1 MVRVTQRASSLH
13 EMCSHR
19 LQRIHKGHKS
29 KSASRTYNITVDHR
43 RQILATTSGHSGSF
57 NDKTTVLH
65 YEFVTDIKSRAIL
78 DDYAMVEYVDEEN
91 MLYVVER
98 GFKTVAETRKLNPK
112 DSNTNVLSCIWE
124 SKNYKVWPKGEFQ
137 RFGDKSLNRIS
148 GGDGHKSLGK

>member
-1 MVRVTQRASSLH
+1 MSSNLWRSLSWLDCLELVVRVTQRASSLH

-65 YEFVTDIKSRAIL
+65 YEFVTDMKSRAIL
-78 DDYAMVEYVDEEN
+78 DDYYGRV
-91 MLYVVER
+91 
-98 GFKTVAETRKLNPK
+98 
-112 DSNTNVLSCIWE
+112 C
-124 SKNYKVWPKGEFQ
+124 
-137 RFGDKSLNRIS
+137 
-148 GGDGHKSLGK
+148 